1 MAAANANYE
10 EDLKSATKREEMA
23 ENAGNAYVT
32 DIANIRESMD
42 DETKAGTFGAS
53 LGTMLKVQ
61 VEMTEAETKFMTT
74 SSIPKKVSTT
84 ILQAGQEVKKTAGG

>member
-1 MAAANANYE
+1 MADVDYAG
-10 EDLKSATKREEMA
+10 DLKNATKREEMA
-23 ENAGNAYVT
+23 EAAGDTYVA
-32 DIANIRESMD
+32 DIAEIRKSMD
-42 DETKAGTFGAS
+42 EEGKVGTFGAS